1 MRFLGLQ
8 FGKWIKGGVKSGC
21 RALCDHLALKDP
33 DSLGALVRAGVL
45 GLSGWGLGG
54 RRKAMCDWG
63 FMEERRQSG

>member
-1 MRFLGLQ
+1 MGAGPSAYLP
-8 FGKWIKGGVKSGC
+8 
-21 RALCDHLALKDP
+21 LKDP

-54 RRKAMCDWG
+54 RRKATCDWG